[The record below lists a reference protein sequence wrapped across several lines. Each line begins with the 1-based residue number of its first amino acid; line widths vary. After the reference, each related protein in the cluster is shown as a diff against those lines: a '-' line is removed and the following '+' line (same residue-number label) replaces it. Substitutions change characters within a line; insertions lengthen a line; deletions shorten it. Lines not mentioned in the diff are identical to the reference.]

1 MNKIKLMLTAV
12 VVLSTV
18 GGVLAFKATRVD
30 TICTAA
36 TKASGTGQGTCGN
49 GTPGNPFVNCAGSIQ
64 NRQLSNSGTLVCTQ
78 TVDPV
83 LQCNIVCPVR
93 TRTTGN

>member
-1 MNKIKLMLTAV
+1 MLTAV

-18 GGVLAFKATRVD
+18 GGVLAFKVTRTE

-49 GTPGNPFVNCAGSIQ
+49 GAPGNPFVQCA
-64 NRQLSNSGTLVCTQ
+64 NKVDLRKLTNLGTLVCTQ
-78 TVDPV
+78 TVDPIV
-83 LQCNIVCPVR
+83 DCNLVCPVR
-93 TRTTGN
+93 TRTTMD